1 MQGDADSEGSPDSQ
15 RFPIGHS
22 HEVPQFQSELGHI
35 SDIIKDEVE
44 GVSPSVA
51 AAGLSG
57 KGLHEAPDTAHE
69 VLQVGR
75 KIAVRQL
82 AESTTSAKRIAM
94 TSCLLPWSTKRSTAC
109 AVHADSIADSVGL
122 TDSGFSGFSGFA
134 PK

>member
-69 VLQVGR
+69 VMQVGR
-75 KIAVRQL
+75 KIAVCQL
-82 AESTTSAKRIAM
+82 AESHDIGKEDRHDILLAAM
-94 TSCLLPWSTKRSTAC
+94 VDEAF
-109 AVHADSIADSVGL
+109 DGL
-122 TDSGFSGFSGFA
+122 
-134 PK
+134 